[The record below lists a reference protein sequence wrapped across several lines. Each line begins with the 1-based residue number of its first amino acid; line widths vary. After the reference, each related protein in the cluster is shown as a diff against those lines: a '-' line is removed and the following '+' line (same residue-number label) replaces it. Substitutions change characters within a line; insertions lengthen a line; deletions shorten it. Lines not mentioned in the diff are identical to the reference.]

1 MSQSLS
7 RRRKPMSEI
16 NVVPYI
22 DVMLV
27 LLVIFM
33 VTAPMFNQ
41 GVQVDLPQA
50 PSQPIKEFM
59 EQDEPFIV
67 SVDQLGKIYVNKG
80 SNPERPITLDEFRQ
94 LAPGMLAQEPTKQA
108 YVKGDQS
115 VMYGRVVEVM
125 VALQNAGVPS
135 VGLISQPVSNAQSN
149 R

>member
-1 MSQSLS
+1 MSQQAIA

-50 PSQPIKEFM
+50 PSEPIKEFM
-59 EQDEPFIV
+59 EQDEPLIV
-67 SVDQLGKIYVNKG
+67 SIDQLGKIYVNKTA
-80 SNPERPITLDEFRQ
+80 NPEQPMSLEEFKQ
-94 LAPGMLAQEPTKQA
+94 IAPGVVAQNESLQA
-108 YVKGDQS
+108 YVKGDQN
-115 VMYGRVVEVM
+115 VMYGRVVKVM

-135 VGLISQPVSNAQSN
+135 VGLISQPEQDQ
-149 R
+149 

>member
-1 MSQSLS
+1 MSRSIS
-7 RRRKPMSEI
+7 RRRKPMADI

-41 GVQVDLPQA
+41 GVQVSLPQA
-50 PSQPIKEFM
+50 PSDPIEEFM

-67 SVDQLGKIYVNKG
+67 SVDKQSKIYVNKG
-80 SNPERPITLDEFRQ
+80 SNPERPMSLDEFRQ

-108 YVKGDQS
+108 YVKGDQN
-115 VMYGRVVEVM
+115 VAYGRVVEVM
-125 VALQNAGVPS
+125 VALQQAGVPS
-135 VGLISQPVSNAQSN
+135 VGLISQPENE

>member
-1 MSQSLS
+1 MSQAIS

-41 GVQVDLPQA
+41 GVQVDLPEA
-50 PSQPIKEFM
+50 PSEPIKDFM

-67 SVDQLGKIYVNKG
+67 SVDQLGKIYVNKS
-80 SNPERPITLDEFRQ
+80 SNPERALTLDEFKQ
-94 LAPGMLAQEPTKQA
+94 LVPGMLAQEPSLQA
-108 YVKGDQS
+108 YVKGDQN
-115 VMYGRVVEVM
+115 VMYGRVVKVM

-135 VGLISQPVSNAQSN
+135 VGLISQPEREN
-149 R
+149 

>member
-1 MSQSLS
+1 MAYPNLT
-7 RRRKPMSEI
+7 RRRKPMSQI

-50 PSQPIKEFM
+50 PSEPIKEFM
-59 EQDEPFIV
+59 QQQEPLIV
-67 SVDQLGKIYVNKG
+67 SVDTQGKIYINK
-80 SNPERPITLDEFRQ
+80 SSTPNQALSIDQFRQ
-94 LAPGMLAQEPTKQA
+94 QIVQTLNDSEQKQA
-108 YVKGDQS
+108 YVKGS
-115 VMYGRVVEVM
+115 HELNYGSVVEVM
-125 VALQNAGVPS
+125 VVLQQAGVPS
-135 VGLISQPVSNAQSN
+135 VGLITQPEPE

>member
-7 RRRKPMSEI
+7 RRRKPISDI

-41 GVQVDLPQA
+41 GVQVDLPKA
-50 PSQPIKEFM
+50 PSEPIKEFM

-80 SNPERPITLDEFRQ
+80 SNPERPMSLDEFTQ
-94 LAPGMLAQEPTKQA
+94 LAPGMLAQLPTQQA
-108 YVKGDQS
+108 YVKGDQN

-135 VGLISQPVSNAQSN
+135 VGLISQPVSNTAAN
-149 R
+149 

>member
-1 MSQSLS
+1 MAD
-7 RRRKPMSEI
+7 I

-41 GVQVDLPQA
+41 GVQVNLPQA
-50 PSQPIKEFM
+50 PSDPIEEFM
-59 EQDEPFIV
+59 AQDEPFIV
-67 SVDQLGKIYVNKG
+67 SVDKLSKIYVNKG
-80 SNPERPITLDEFRQ
+80 SNPERPMSLDEFRQ

-108 YVKGDQS
+108 YVKGDQN
-115 VMYGRVVEVM
+115 VAYGRVVEVM
-125 VALQNAGVPS
+125 VALQQAGVPS
-135 VGLISQPVSNAQSN
+135 VGLISQPENT

>member
-1 MSQSLS
+1 MSQQAIA
-7 RRRKPMSEI
+7 RRRKPMSQI

-50 PSQPIKEFM
+50 PSEPIKEFM

-67 SVDQLGKIYVNKG
+67 SVDQLGKIYVNKTA
-80 SNPERPITLDEFRQ
+80 NPEQPMSLEEFKQ
-94 LAPGMLAQEPTKQA
+94 IAPGLVAQEESRQA
-108 YVKGDQS
+108 YVKGDAG
-115 VMYGRVVEVM
+115 VMYGRVVKVM

-135 VGLISQPVSNAQSN
+135 VGLISQPEQDQ
-149 R
+149 

>member
-1 MSQSLS
+1 MSQQAIA
-7 RRRKPMSEI
+7 RRRKPMSQI

-50 PSQPIKEFM
+50 PSEPIKEFM

-67 SVDQLGKIYVNKG
+67 SIDQLGKIYVNKTA
-80 SNPERPITLDEFRQ
+80 NPEQPMSLEEFKQ
-94 LAPGMLAQEPTKQA
+94 IAPGLVLQEESRQA
-108 YVKGDQS
+108 YVKGDQN
-115 VMYGRVVEVM
+115 VMYGRVVKVM

-135 VGLISQPVSNAQSN
+135 VGLISQPEKKQ
-149 R
+149 

>member
-1 MSQSLS
+1 MSQQAIA
-7 RRRKPMSEI
+7 RRRKPMSQI

-41 GVQVDLPQA
+41 GVQVDLPEA

-67 SVDQLGKIYVNKG
+67 SVDQLGKIYVNKAA
-80 SNPERPITLDEFRQ
+80 NPEQPMSLEEFKQ
-94 LAPGMLAQEPTKQA
+94 IAPGILAQEESRQA
-108 YVKGDQS
+108 YVKGDEN
-115 VMYGRVVEVM
+115 VMYGRVVKVM

-135 VGLISQPVSNAQSN
+135 VGLISQPEKNQ
-149 R
+149 

>member
-1 MSQSLS
+1 MI
-7 RRRKPMSEI
+7 RRRKPMADI

-33 VTAPMFNQ
+33 VTAPLFNQ

-50 PSQPIKEFM
+50 PSKPIDEFM

-67 SVDQLGKIYVNKG
+67 SVDQLGKIYINKG
-80 SNPERPITLDEFRQ
+80 SNPERAMTLDEFEQ
-94 LAPGMLAQEPTKQA
+94 LSPGMLAQEPTKQA
-108 YVKGDQS
+108 YVKGDQN

-135 VGLISQPVSNAQSN
+135 VGLISQPENKK
-149 R
+149 

>member
-1 MSQSLS
+1 MSPQSRA
-7 RRRKPMSEI
+7 RRRKPMADI

-50 PSQPIKEFM
+50 PSRPIDEFM
-59 EQDEPFIV
+59 KQDEPFIV
-67 SVDQLGKIYVNKG
+67 SVDQLGKIYINKG
-80 SNPERPITLDEFRQ
+80 SNPERAMTLDEFRQ
-94 LAPGMLAQEPTKQA
+94 LSPGMLAQEPTKQA
-108 YVKGDQS
+108 YVKGDQN

-135 VGLISQPVSNAQSN
+135 VGLISQPENEK
-149 R
+149 

>member
-1 MSQSLS
+1 
-7 RRRKPMSEI
+7 MSEI

-50 PSQPIKEFM
+50 PSEPIKEFM

>member
-1 MSQSLS
+1 MSQHAIA
-7 RRRKPMSEI
+7 RRRKPMSQI

-41 GVQVDLPQA
+41 GVQVDLPEA
-50 PSQPIKEFM
+50 PSEPIKEFM

-67 SVDQLGKIYVNKG
+67 SVDQLGKIYINKAA
-80 SNPERPITLDEFRQ
+80 NPEQPMSLEEFKQ
-94 LAPGMLAQEPTKQA
+94 LAPAIVAQEESRQA
-108 YVKGDQS
+108 YVKGDEN
-115 VMYGRVVEVM
+115 VMYGRVVKVM

-135 VGLISQPVSNAQSN
+135 VGLISQPEKNQ
-149 R
+149 

>member
-1 MSQSLS
+1 MA
-7 RRRKPMSEI
+7 EI

-41 GVQVDLPQA
+41 GVQVDLPEA
-50 PSQPIKEFM
+50 PSEPIKDFM

-67 SVDQLGKIYVNKG
+67 SVDQLGKIYVNKS
-80 SNPERPITLDEFRQ
+80 SNPERALTLDEFKQ
-94 LAPGMLAQEPTKQA
+94 LVPGMLAQESSQQA
-108 YVKGDQS
+108 YVKGDQN
-115 VMYGRVVEVM
+115 VMYGRVVKVM

-135 VGLISQPVSNAQSN
+135 VGLISQPEQQN
-149 R
+149 